1 MKILLYHSISYVALP
16 SPHPSIQYPYSSPHK
31 EFAFGCLSQTCL
43 CDFRVYGI
51 RNSCQQTNKHYS
63 HDFNKS
69 KQNTFSTF
77 PQVSV
82 CQTPASQAQGLNS
95 PSFQPVGYLC
105 EIRTCTLFV
114 IVLIAENSALLS
126 SERRVGHFTFP
137 SRHFTSPL

>member
-1 MKILLYHSISYVALP
+1 MLP
-16 SPHPSIQYPYSSPHK
+16 CQVHIHPSSTLIHHLIKNLLSGVYPKHV
-31 EFAFGCLSQTCL
+31 CL

-51 RNSCQQTNKHYS
+51 RNSCQQTNKHDS

-77 PQVSV
+77 LQESV

-95 PSFQPVGYLC
+95 PSSQPVGYLC

-114 IVLIAENSALLS
+114 IVLIAQNSALLS